1 MLNEQYIHTFK
12 YKYNPL
18 FPIEEEELRK
28 FVEEILP
35 FMEETIM
42 KKLRTYNVYSMKEYE
57 DIRKAVRYSIRF
69 CKKHKIV
76 RYEG

>member
-28 FVEEILP
+28 FVEERLP
-35 FMEETIM
+35 TLKWEEIQDFV
-42 KKLRTYNVYSMKEYE
+42 LGYE
-57 DIRKAVRYSIRF
+57 S
-69 CKKHKIV
+69 
-76 RYEG
+76 E